1 MSLASCAASSNGVNR
16 DAKRDRDRARPR
28 RSNKVKT
35 RRVSQHTDVAF
46 VEPTL
51 SKPLSRPAPSC
62 DAASLPGLI
71 VYDLDDTIWF
81 PELYMIAGAP
91 FVKTSK
97 STVVDSGGA
106 RLGCY
111 PAALAS
117 VALAKSCGAFRE
129 RGTLIAVASR
139 THRGKWAR
147 ELMDAFEVRDGDDD
161 ARTLAACVDFVDI
174 ASGSKT
180 KHFARLREKSGVPY
194 AEMLFFDNERENIDE
209 VARLGVACV
218 HCPGGLSADAWRRG
232 LTFFVDDVVDP

>member
-1 MSLASCAASSNGVNR
+1 MSLASCAASSNGANR

-111 PAALAS
+111 PS
-117 VALAKSCGAFRE
+117 GARFR
-129 RGTLIAVASR
+129 G
-139 THRGKWAR
+139 AR
-147 ELMDAFEVRDGDDD
+147 EVVRCVSR
-161 ARTLAACVDFVDI
+161 ARHADRRR
-174 ASGSKT
+174 
-180 KHFARLREKSGVPY
+180 FANAQG
-194 AEMLFFDNERENIDE
+194 
-209 VARLGVACV
+209 
-218 HCPGGLSADAWRRG
+218 
-232 LTFFVDDVVDP
+232 